1 MITIGNYFAKAKELA
16 NQKLP
21 ERLEKGY
28 VFTSN
33 ATDNH
38 RHWQNYTDN
47 LEIRTKINRYLELL
61 NEHFKSQK
69 QDYTGADAKPFAKDL
84 IRGYVK
90 RGDSLA
96 SLENKNLGAANSE
109 YFAEIDKKN
118 IRVTKIKDTPV
129 NFSFSIKNIYDE
141 LRHELFKTKT
151 KETGSKQTPNKKAP
165 KKPRETKNETEK
177 APRINYENSKPFERI
192 AEDIKFIKR
201 FISLHQKIKTKAQI
215 LNFINALQ
223 RAILE
228 KRIRKT
234 CTYAQEI
241 MQIQRQ
247 LLMAHKTMKDNQQ
260 VIIGKTTLQKFAEI
274 VGTARIRTSTQYL
287 KRFVSIQGKNITKD
301 KAAHLSAIIQTA
313 IEKGTIPSSDPYYQS
328 TLQIT
333 KSLNEFVK
341 IAKAGET
348 LQIHYQALNG
358 LESSIGCN
366 WKCDCDKE
374 SKAKNAALN
383 GLENAN
389 AIPKAMTPEQVR
401 NQKFDVVPI
410 GQKWRNLLGDICFP
424 TSFFIAGL
432 GGGGKS
438 SFALLF
444 SQHLNQIG
452 YNILYI
458 AGEQYN
464 TPPFTKLLNELD
476 IKGNSN
482 FQIVGELGAL
492 KLSDFDL
499 IVFDTKDSLEMDV
512 AKFLELKQEFQNQSF
527 MIISHS
533 NKDGDYR
540 GDGRWRNVVDVMIN
554 SENGRIFT
562 GVDKNR
568 WGGRGEMLI
577 FDHTSQ
583 YIFKK
588 DEA

>member
-1 MITIGNYFAKAKELA
+1 MITLGNYFVKAKELA
-16 NQKLP
+16 NEKLP

-28 VFTSN
+28 IFTRN

-38 RHWQNYTDN
+38 SHWRNYTDN
-47 LEIRTKINRYLELL
+47 LEIRTKINRYFELL
-61 NEHFKSQK
+61 NEHFKTQK
-69 QDYTGADAKPFAKDL
+69 QNYTKEDAKHYAKAL
-84 IRGYVK
+84 ISGYVK
-90 RGDSLA
+90 RGDA
-96 SLENKNLGAANSE
+96 LEYLEKSNLGAASSE
-109 YFAEIDKKN
+109 YSASINKKN

-129 NFSFSIKNIYDE
+129 NFSFSVKSIY
-141 LRHELFKTKT
+141 HELHQEFFKIQA
-151 KETGSKQTPNKKAP
+151 KETDSKENPTKKVP
-165 KKPRETKNETEK
+165 KKKRKTSHEPEK

-192 AEDIKFIKR
+192 SEDIKFIKR
-201 FISLHQKIKTKAQI
+201 FIGLHQKNKTKAQL

-234 CTYAQEI
+234 STYGTEI

-260 VIIGKTTLQKFAEI
+260 VVIGKDTLLKFTEI

-287 KRFVSIQGKNITKD
+287 KRFVSIQGKTITKD
-301 KAAHLSAIIQTA
+301 KAAHLLAILLKA
-313 IEKGTIPSSDPYYQS
+313 IDKGTIPKSDPYYHS
-328 TLQIT
+328 TIQIV
-333 KSLNEFVK
+333 KSLQQFVK
-341 IAKAGET
+341 IAKTGET
-348 LQIHYQALNG
+348 LQIHDQVLNG
-358 LESSIGCN
+358 LEFSIGCN
-366 WKCDCDKE
+366 WNCDCKKE
-374 SKAKNAALN
+374 PKNNNAALN
-383 GLENAN
+383 GLDGIEP
-389 AIPKAMTPEQVR
+389 IPKAMTPEQVR

-410 GQKWRNLLGDICFP
+410 GEKWRNLLGDICFP
-424 TSFFIAGL
+424 TSFFISGL

-444 SQHLNQIG
+444 SQHLNQLG

-476 IKGNSN
+476 IMGNSN

-492 KLSDFDL
+492 QLSDFDL

-512 AKFLELKQEFQNQSF
+512 KKFLKLKQAFQEQSF
-527 MIISHS
+527 IVISHS

-562 GVDKNR
+562 GMDKNR

-577 FDHTSQ
+577 FDHQSH
-583 YIFKK
+583 YAFKN
-588 DEA
+588 ETE